1 MNVASEDVVAS
12 ASADDVKRV
21 DSEKENLDN
30 FAAVAP
36 GAKCVDWASMR
47 KKRRCHR
54 RRREP
59 STLASE

>member
-12 ASADDVKRV
+12 ASADVKRA

-36 GAKCVDWASMR
+36 GAKCVDWASVR
-47 KKRRCHR
+47 KKQRCHR